1 MKQSPFK
8 FLSAYQKE
16 DQAFFFGREVETKAL
31 YELVLQ
37 SRLTMLYG
45 ASGTGKTSLIRCG
58 LANQF
63 QTHDW
68 KEIYVRRKNNL
79 IDSLWAEL
87 QKNAIT
93 PFADLNGDGIIS
105 VSEAVE
111 SLFLDY
117 FTPIYLIF
125 DQFEELF
132 ILGSPAEQA
141 EFIQTIGELLGSGQN
156 CHLILSLREEYV
168 GHLYEM
174 EKQIPQLLQSRLRVE
189 LMSRENLKK
198 VVGGTVAHIGIGV
211 ENPDQTISKILEN
224 IGGKKT
230 GSVSLPYLQVY
241 LDKLYRTA
249 HQPNGKVTF
258 TADLVTATG
267 AIQDVLD
274 DFLENQIRE
283 VDAQQGKADLT
294 RRLLNGFLTTE
305 GTKRPCTLEELNDQQ
320 LMDPAELPTLLL
332 DLVNRR
338 ILQSEEDR
346 YELAHDSLAAAIDR
360 RRTAEERAIVEVSRM
375 VKEGLAAHQKT
386 GGLMNA
392 ENLKY
397 MQAFLPKLSLS
408 EAEKDFL
415 AKSESKIRANQ
426 RLRKMVIAGLTLL
439 TIFAV
444 GFGIYAFQ
452 QKNEADLSKE
462 KAKKAQIEA
471 GANLQK
477 FKDEQKAKTELQ
489 IKELTEQAFR
499 AENAREIEFA
509 CG

>member
-1 MKQSPFK
+1 LAHLLGVIENKHMKQSPFK
-8 FLSAYQKE
+8 FLSAHQKE
-16 DQAFFFGREVETKAL
+16 DQAFFFGREVETKAPH
-31 YELVLQ
+31 ELVLQ
-37 SRLTMLYG
+37 SR
-45 ASGTGKTSLIRCG
+45 
-58 LANQF
+58 
-63 QTHDW
+63 
-68 KEIYVRRKNNL
+68 
-79 IDSLWAEL
+79 
-87 QKNAIT
+87 
-93 PFADLNGDGIIS
+93 
-105 VSEAVE
+105 
-111 SLFLDY
+111 
-117 FTPIYLIF
+117 
-125 DQFEELF
+125 
-132 ILGSPAEQA
+132 
-141 EFIQTIGELLGSGQN
+141 
-156 CHLILSLREEYV
+156 
-168 GHLYEM
+168 
-174 EKQIPQLLQSRLRVE
+174 
-189 LMSRENLKK
+189 
-198 VVGGTVAHIGIGV
+198 
-211 ENPDQTISKILEN
+211 
-224 IGGKKT
+224 
-230 GSVSLPYLQVY
+230 
-241 LDKLYRTA
+241 
-249 HQPNGKVTF
+249 
-258 TADLVTATG
+258 
-267 AIQDVLD
+267 
-274 DFLENQIRE
+274 
-283 VDAQQGKADLT
+283 
-294 RRLLNGFLTTE
+294 
-305 GTKRPCTLEELNDQQ
+305 
-320 LMDPAELPTLLL
+320 PTLLL
-332 DLVNRR
+332 GLVNRR
-338 ILQSEEDR
+338 ILQSEGDR

-375 VKEGLAAHQKT
+375 VREGLAAHQKT